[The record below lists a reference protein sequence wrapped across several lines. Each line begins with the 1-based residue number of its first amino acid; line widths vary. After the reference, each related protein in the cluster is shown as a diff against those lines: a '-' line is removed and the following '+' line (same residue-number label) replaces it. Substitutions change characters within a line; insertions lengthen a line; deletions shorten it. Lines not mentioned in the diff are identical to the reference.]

1 MLMSSFGRR
10 KYEISQPHR
19 GMDVPTDPRMNR
31 DWVRRFAWAA
41 LPPALIAAGYALLP
55 LQSWDYWWHL
65 AIGRLIDVEG
75 RVPRRALFLYTM
87 EADAPSIVQ
96 PWLAQW
102 ILYRIHEAFGLR
114 ANLAL
119 RGVLVA
125 GALWVTT
132 WAALG
137 RSRARLACV
146 LVAAVSGFLALP
158 LLDVRTSLFVL
169 PLFVGLFVL
178 GRRVA
183 AARSVRAWL
192 AAFPIVAALWANL
205 HGSFVLPALLA
216 GLFGVASLMRGEANA
231 AAGPGSLVWGLVAA
245 VSLAA
250 PLVHPRGIEVWRY
263 VYRVATDPVV
273 REGVTEWGPTTL
285 AYPSVAG
292 PLFYVVWIGGAALM
306 WVHRRSLS
314 WSDAIAFFV
323 FGAMAALQARWLVWF
338 ALAAPI
344 VLSPALEPDRAPER
358 SPDQIAS
365 EGGRWW
371 GAGVAA
377 AAVVASVALQPIWP
391 WWPSIAVRHAT
402 VPVRSEGRY
411 AGSVLEETPV
421 DSLAFLREQSPP
433 ARMFHDERY
442 AGFLLFHLLDE
453 RPRRIVFVDQR
464 VELPG
469 ESIWSTY
476 RETIRG
482 RDWRSTFEKYDIRL
496 ALLNRRRQ
504 ARLAGALDEARDW
517 RELHRSGANLL
528 YVRTDR

>member
-1 MLMSSFGRR
+1 M
-10 KYEISQPHR
+10 
-19 GMDVPTDPRMNR
+19 
-31 DWVRRFAWAA
+31 RRFAWAA

-75 RVPRRALFLYTM
+75 AVPRRALFLYTM

-125 GALWVTT
+125 GALWGTT
-132 WAALG
+132 WVALG
-137 RSRARLACV
+137 RTRARFACV
-146 LVAAVSGFLALP
+146 LLAAVSAFLAFP
-158 LLDVRTSLFVL
+158 LIDVRTSLFVL

-183 AARSVRAWL
+183 AGRSAGAWL
-192 AAFPIVAALWANL
+192 AVFPLVAALWANL
-205 HGSFVLPALLA
+205 HGSFVLPAVLA
-216 GLFGVASLMRGEANA
+216 GIFGAASFVRDDLKFVRDDVNE
-231 AAGPGSLVWGLVAA
+231 AAGPGSLAWGLVAA
-245 VSLAA
+245 VSLAT
-250 PLVHPRGIEVWRY
+250 PLVHPSGFDVWRY

-273 REGVTEWGPTTL
+273 RQGVTEWGPTTL
-285 AYPSVAG
+285 TYPSVAG
-292 PLFYVVWIGGAALM
+292 PIFYVVWIGGAALM
-306 WVHRRSLS
+306 WVHRRSVS
-314 WSDAIAFFV
+314 WSDVIAFFV

-344 VLSPALEPDRAPER
+344 VLSPVLDLDQASARASDRGMR
-358 SPDQIAS
+358 GD
-365 EGGRWW
+365 GRWW
-371 GAGVAA
+371 GTAVAT
-377 AAVVASVALQPIWP
+377 AVVLAAGALQPIWP
-391 WWPSIAVRHAT
+391 WWSSIAQRYAT
-402 VPVRSEGRY
+402 VPVHSEGPY

-421 DSLAFLREQSPP
+421 ESLALLRERSPP
-433 ARMFHDERY
+433 DRIFHDERY

-453 RPRRIVFVDQR
+453 RPHRIVFVDQR

-469 ESIWSTY
+469 ESIWFAY

-482 RDWRSTFEKYDIRL
+482 RDWRSTFERYDVRL
-496 ALLNRRRQ
+496 ALVHRGRQ
-504 ARLAGALDEARDW
+504 ARLAGALAEARDW
-517 RELHRSGANLL
+517 RELHRSGTNLL
-528 YVRTDR
+528 YAHTDR